1 MTAEVNHMNSGRRRT
16 KMDIV
21 KANIQDLPIVVKM
34 KMEKLLL
41 VAVR

>member
-1 MTAEVNHMNSGRRRT
+1 MCGGGQ

-21 KANIQDLPIVVKM
+21 KASIQDLPIVVKM